1 MLTIKKKLTKEERQ
15 IRALNYRKEASSKC
29 RRKDTITKITNF
41 FTTMV
46 ITNLGKNCQW
56 MLNPLDKRLLGNG
69 YFFHTVSKYHP
80 TDSILITKGKKYL
93 HNREW
98 W

>member
-15 IRALNYRKEASSKC
+15 IRTLNYRKEASSKC
-29 RRKDTITKITNF
+29 RRKDIITKITNF
-41 FTTMV
+41 FTTML

-56 MLNPLDKRLLGNG
+56 MLNPLDKRLLGNR

-80 TDSILITKGKKYL
+80 TGFYINYKGEKVPS
-93 HNREW
+93 
-98 W
+98 